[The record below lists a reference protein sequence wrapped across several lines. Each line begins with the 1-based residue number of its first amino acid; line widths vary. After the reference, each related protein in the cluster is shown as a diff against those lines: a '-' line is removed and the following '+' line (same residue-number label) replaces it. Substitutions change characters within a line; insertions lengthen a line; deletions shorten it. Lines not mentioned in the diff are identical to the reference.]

1 MRPNQI
7 KIQSDGSSCG
17 TIITTSD
24 GQQIKDVLAIN
35 IEGNARY
42 PMLTAELI
50 LAGSALDIIA
60 DCTNIEELAKELHEA
75 GRAAVE
81 QGNTVAA
88 EKFGEQT
95 RKFIEW
101 DELTEPA
108 KDGRRI
114 QAVYL
119 LQKYYIKEKQP
130 VA

>member
-1 MRPNQI
+1 M
-7 KIQSDGSSCG
+7 K
-17 TIITTSD
+17 TTDPEEKAAFEDKFGFAASPTD
-24 GQQIKDVLAIN
+24 
-35 IEGNARY
+35 IE
-42 PMLTAELI
+42 
-50 LAGSALDIIA
+50 D
-60 DCTNIEELAKELHEA
+60 LAKELHEA

-101 DELTEPA
+101 EELTEPA

-119 LQKYYIKEKQP
+119 LQKYHIREKRHE
-130 VA
+130 

>member
-1 MRPNQI
+1 MKQNQI
-7 KIQSDGSSCG
+7 RIKSDGTGKG
-17 TIITTSD
+17 TTITTSE
-24 GQQIKDVLAIN
+24 GNQVHDVLALNLMMDRRGTTVDLKMIGGE
-35 IEGNARY
+35 I
-42 PMLTAELI
+42 
-50 LAGSALDIIA
+50 DIIA
-60 DCTNIEELAKELHEA
+60 ACTNIEDLAKELHEA

-114 QAVYL
+114 QAKYL
-119 LQKYYIKEKQP
+119 LQKYHIREKRHE
-130 VA
+130 

>member
-1 MRPNQI
+1 MKPNQI
-7 KIQSDGSSCG
+7 RIKSDGTSAG
-17 TIITTSD
+17 TTVESYVGDT
-24 GQQIKDVLAIN
+24 IK
-35 IEGNARY
+35 G
-42 PMLTAELI
+42 I
-50 LAGSALDIIA
+50 LALNISINGSYPRPEIELKLVGSEIDIIA
-60 DCTNIEELAKELHEA
+60 DCTNIEELAIELHEA

-101 DELTEPA
+101 EELTEPA

-119 LQKYYIKEKQP
+119 IKKYYIREKQHE
-130 VA
+130 

>member
-1 MRPNQI
+1 MKQNQI
-7 KIQSDGSSCG
+7 KIKSDGTGKG
-17 TIITTSD
+17 TTVDLKMIGGEID
-24 GQQIKDVLAIN
+24 
-35 IEGNARY
+35 
-42 PMLTAELI
+42 M
-50 LAGSALDIIA
+50 IA
-60 DCTNIEELAKELHEA
+60 ACTNIEYLAKELHKA

-101 DELTEPA
+101 EELTEPA

-119 LQKYYIKEKQP
+119 LQKYHIREKRHE
-130 VA
+130 

>member
-1 MRPNQI
+1 MKPNQI
-7 KIQSDGSSCG
+7 RIKSDGTSKG
-17 TIITTSD
+17 TTIESYVGDT
-24 GQQIKDVLAIN
+24 IKDVLALNISIN
-35 IEGNARY
+35 GGHRA
-42 PMLTAELI
+42 AEVELK
-50 LAGSALDIIA
+50 LVGSEIDIIA
-60 DCTNIEELAKELHEA
+60 DCTNIEDLAKELHEA

-119 LQKYYIKEKQP
+119 LKKYYIREKRHE
-130 VA
+130 